1 MQGIKATNRDRVHA
15 IWHRVVAHE
24 GQHEPVCSEIRCCQS
39 CFFLQLTH
47 SSILKALPFFKPTSG
62 QSPCPSAVRTLATA
76 KENAPIVDDE
86 SPDTN
91 ADLAGHIWKR
101 CQAVCSHVC
110 VVFLVF
116 PIFLFLVF

>member
-1 MQGIKATNRDRVHA
+1 MVVVMTVERGEKWLDGKQLNKEQVQGIKATNRDRVHA

-76 KENAPIVDDE
+76 KENAPIVDDR
-86 SPDTN
+86 
-91 ADLAGHIWKR
+91 ARH
-101 CQAVCSHVC
+101 
-110 VVFLVF
+110 
-116 PIFLFLVF
+116 